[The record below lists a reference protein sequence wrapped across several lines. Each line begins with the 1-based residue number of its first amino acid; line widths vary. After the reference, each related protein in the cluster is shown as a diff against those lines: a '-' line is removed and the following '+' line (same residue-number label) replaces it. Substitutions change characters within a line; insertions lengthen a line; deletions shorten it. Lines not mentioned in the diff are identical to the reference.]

1 MAKKLYRSEDN
12 RIIGGVC
19 GGIAEYFD
27 IDPTLVRLAFLFIV
41 LARGAGILAYII
53 AWVIIP
59 ERPIHDPYPEN
70 RDYEDEGHPY
80 SEKGNTT
87 NSEKET
93 SPDNKTDGDKPE
105 EARTNS
111 SQKEDKE
118 FLNDDNDPPQNND
131 RKNILGIILI
141 SVGGIFL
148 IDIWLPHFYWS
159 RIWPLLIIG
168 LGLTIV
174 LKNDD

>member
-1 MAKKLYRSEDN
+1 MAKKLYRSERN
-12 RIIGGVC
+12 RFIGGVC

-41 LARGAGILAYII
+41 FARGAGILAYVV
-53 AWVIIP
+53 AWIVIP
-59 ERPIHDPYPEN
+59 EKPFNDPTA
-70 RDYEDEGHPY
+70 
-80 SEKGNTT
+80 EKIDRSN
-87 NSEKET
+87 NSEDAT
-93 SPDNKTDGDKPE
+93 SGGESDRE
-105 EARTNS
+105 EAEENPDEDNS
-111 SQKEDKE
+111 TTSSGENGNSYVSDDDKNQD
-118 FLNDDNDPPQNND
+118 LKND

-159 RIWPLLIIG
+159 RIWPFLIIG

-174 LKNDD
+174 LKNND